1 MDLLLNEFGLE
12 IAREKIAREVGK
24 LSIEYEKTQE
34 PKIKKELQILILDR
48 DEINKENMEVIKKYV
63 GDSKKWNKMN

>member
-24 LSIEYEKTQE
+24 LSIEYEKTQD

-63 GDSKKWNKMN
+63 RDSKKWNKMN

>member
-24 LSIEYEKTQE
+24 LSIEYEKTQD